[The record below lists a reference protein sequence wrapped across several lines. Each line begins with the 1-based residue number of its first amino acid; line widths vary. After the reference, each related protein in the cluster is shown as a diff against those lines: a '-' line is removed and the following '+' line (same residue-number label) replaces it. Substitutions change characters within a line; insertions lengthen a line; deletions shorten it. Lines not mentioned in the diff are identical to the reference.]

1 MKHFYAI
8 IFTVVV
14 CVSMSSCTAV
24 SIIKDATTV
33 YEAAAELNDGTMVE
47 GRIYGGNFAS
57 GAKKVAI
64 KSDKKKYK
72 IASKDIAVLYLW
84 RKDYPDRK
92 NALVYRDYKYVYKW
106 RGTTRSRDMKPA
118 WMSIEAAGEDLL
130 ICGRG
135 KWYGVDKKGGALTI
149 TYDRD
154 YGIQYVAAKS
164 GAEYM
169 EYIGSSRT
177 SEKNMRA
184 RLLEYLID
192 DPILCEKLESGE
204 VKATDFDDVAD
215 KYRPV
220 NK

>member
-47 GRIYGGNFAS
+47 GRIHGGNFAS

-184 RLLEYLID
+184 RLLEYLIA

-220 NK
+220 HK

>member
-47 GRIYGGNFAS
+47 GRIHGGNFAS
-57 GAKKVAI
+57 GA
-64 KSDKKKYK
+64 KKKYK

>member
-1 MKHFYAI
+1 M
-8 IFTVVV
+8 
-14 CVSMSSCTAV
+14 
-24 SIIKDATTV
+24 
-33 YEAAAELNDGTMVE
+33 
-47 GRIYGGNFAS
+47 
-57 GAKKVAI
+57 
-64 KSDKKKYK
+64 
-72 IASKDIAVLYLW
+72 
-84 RKDYPDRK
+84 
-92 NALVYRDYKYVYKW
+92 
-106 RGTTRSRDMKPA
+106 
-118 WMSIEAAGEDLL
+118 
-130 ICGRG
+130 
-135 KWYGVDKKGGALTI
+135 DKKGGALTI